1 LDNTVKTERE
11 KYIEKLQSELTKAAN
26 AKYFTTSPEGTFVLD
41 WLKQLTSDLVNQIT
55 NKRLELNDYIE
66 KRAQISLLRKIVQVL
81 ETQSNEQVMLELS
94 EQLKLA
100 ESGE

>member
-26 AKYFTTSPEGTFVLD
+26 AKFFTQSPEGGYVLD
-41 WLKQLTSDLVNQIT
+41 WLKQLTSDLINQLT
-55 NKRLELNDYIE
+55 NRRLDQNDYIE
-66 KRAQISLLRKIVQVL
+66 KRAQIALLRKIVQVL
-81 ETQSNEQVMLELS
+81 ETQSNESVMLELS